1 MEHIVTIWGCNFKN
15 EEELESYVEAYKD
28 GENAASEFAN
38 DIGLMWL
45 DEDFMEIAFLASD
58 KEQAEI
64 IDYLNND
71 YSDDNEF
78 TEQLPAS
85 LLQDIS
91 SYNSIILLYGNKSI
105 YGSINEELFRME
117 KNLSLESCSDV
128 RLVAGVVYET

>member
-1 MEHIVTIWGCNFKN
+1 MEHIITIWGCNFKN
-15 EEELESYVEAYKD
+15 EEELESYVEADKD

-38 DIGLMWL
+38 DIGLMWI

-71 YSDDNEF
+71 YSSDNEF
-78 TEQLPAS
+78 TEQLPVS
-85 LLQDIS
+85 LLQGIRP
-91 SYNSIILLYGNKSI
+91 YNSLILLYGNKSI

-128 RLVAGVVYET
+128 RLVASVVYET

>member
-91 SYNSIILLYGNKSI
+91 PYNSIILLYGNKSI

>member
-1 MEHIVTIWGCNFKN
+1 M
-15 EEELESYVEAYKD
+15 
-28 GENAASEFAN
+28 
-38 DIGLMWL
+38 
-45 DEDFMEIAFLASD
+45 ASD

-91 SYNSIILLYGNKSI
+91 PYNSIILLYGNKSI
-105 YGSINEELFRME
+105 YGSINEELFRMK
-117 KNLSLESCSDV
+117 KNLSLESYSDV
-128 RLVAGVVYET
+128 RLVASVVYET